1 MDLTIG
7 SLNFGVR
14 SLGSLRLSDPIYS
27 GLPASKPT
35 VAAASE
41 SFVSSSSKVNS
52 TVSVKPTESK
62 RVLTDPLDEILYNLD
77 FKDATDLLIR
87 DKKADERWFTLLQK
101 QEEKMLIEKECIPV
115 NKCKDDFM
123 LLTTSMAGMDP
134 GCWRSTTSIKTRTST
149 RSTLKWQQRHQLVHL
164 HSHRRAHL

>member
-7 SLNFGVR
+7 SLNFGVG

-27 GLPASKPT
+27 GLPASQPAA
-35 VAAASE
+35 AAASE

-52 TVSVKPTESK
+52 PVSVKPTESK
-62 RVLTDPLDEILYNLD
+62 MVLADPLDEILYNLD
-77 FKDATDLLIR
+77 FKDAMDLLIR
-87 DKKADERWFTLLQK
+87 DKKVDERWVTLLQK
-101 QEEKMLIEKECIPV
+101 QEEKMLIEKECIAI

-134 GCWRSTTSIKTRTST
+134 GCWRRTTSINT
-149 RSTLKWQQRHQLVHL
+149 
-164 HSHRRAHL
+164 